1 MSATALPSLR
11 SLFAPSDEQLMWRV
25 QTGDDHAAFAQL
37 VRRWETPIQRL
48 CTRLTGDPHR
58 AQDLAQEIFARLFA
72 HRQAFQQGA
81 KFSTYLWRIALNHT
95 YSDLRRAHHWRETRL
110 ASPDLAADEATS
122 DFDQFPDAA
131 PAPDTAVSRQETGE
145 AVRRALAELPEH
157 FRSVLVLRHYQDLKF
172 REIAEVLDL
181 PEGTVKTRTTE
192 ALNEMARLL
201 HRRLDLKLVPPP
213 NRRTRPTQL
222 PQP

>member
-25 QTGDDHAAFAQL
+25 QTGNDHGAFAQL
-37 VRRWETPIQRL
+37 VRRWEGPIQRL

-58 AQDLAQEIFARLFA
+58 AQDLAQEIFTRLFA

-95 YSDLRRAHHWRETRL
+95 YSDLRRARHWRETRL
-110 ASPDLAADEATS
+110 APLDPGADETS
-122 DFDQFPDAA
+122 DDLDHFADAA
-131 PAPDTAVSRQETGE
+131 PTPDTAVSRQETGE

-157 FRSVLVLRHYQDLKF
+157 YRSVLVLRHYQDLKF

>member
-72 HRQAFQQGA
+72 HRQAFQHGA

-110 ASPDLAADEATS
+110 ASPDPAADEASS
-122 DFDQFPDAA
+122 DLDQFADAA
-131 PAPDTAVSRQETGE
+131 PTPDNAVSRQETGE

>member
-1 MSATALPSLR
+1 
-11 SLFAPSDEQLMWRV
+11 MWRV

-37 VRRWETPIQRL
+37 VRRWEPPLQRL
-48 CTRLTGDPHR
+48 CTRLTGDAHR
-58 AQDLAQEIFARLFA
+58 AQDLTQEIFARLFA
-72 HRQAFQQGA
+72 HRHAFQQGA

-110 ASPDLAADEATS
+110 ASPGHAPDEPPA
-122 DFDQFPDAA
+122 DFDQFADTA
-131 PAPDTAVSRQETGE
+131 PTPDTAVSRQETGE
-145 AVRRALAELPEH
+145 AVRRALAQLPEH
-157 FRSVLVLRHYQDLKF
+157 YRSVLVLRHYQDLKF

-201 HRRLDLKLVPPP
+201 HRRLDLNLVPPP

-222 PQP
+222 PQL